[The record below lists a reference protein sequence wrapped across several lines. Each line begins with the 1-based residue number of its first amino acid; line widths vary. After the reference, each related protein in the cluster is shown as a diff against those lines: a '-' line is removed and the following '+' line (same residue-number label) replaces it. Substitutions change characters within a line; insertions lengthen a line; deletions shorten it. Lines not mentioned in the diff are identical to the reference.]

1 MSNAGGAIVAI
12 RMRKER
18 EIVATL
24 LERGALSPS
33 SAVPLGATTG
43 LGGGALRSLIR
54 NGAVVESGSAS
65 YYLDQDAYGKM
76 RSQRR
81 LRIAL
86 VLIAVLVAAAVSFF
100 MSSNSP

>member
-24 LERGALSPS
+24 RERGALSSS
-33 SAVPLGATTG
+33 SAIPLGATAG
-43 LGGGALRSLIR
+43 FGGGALRSLLR
-54 NGAVVESGSAS
+54 HGAVVEAGAAA
-65 YYLDQDAYGKM
+65 YYLNQDAYDKM

-100 MSSNSP
+100 TSAGRP